1 MNGIGRDFLKAKPLC
16 GFLAVDL
23 HKQINGGLS
32 VPFFSWIGIDVV
44 HHFPDLF
51 FRVALFR
58 LIFRD
63 YIPNQLMVAL
73 TVAFLIAVHGVAVKY
88 PALDLSGFRVRFDLH
103 RVGKLTPTVRHDYL
117 EQHGKI
123 AITPLALLLSIN
135 RPIFQEIYAFIGRR
149 LTLSVKEMALL

>member
-16 GFLAVDL
+16 GFLAIDL

-51 FRVALFR
+51 FCIALFR

-63 YIPNQLMVAL
+63 YIPNQFMVAF
-73 TVAFLIAVHGVAVKY
+73 TVAFLVAVHGIAVKY
-88 PALDLSGFRVRFDLH
+88 PALNLSGHPQLTAQVDIPGIQQACIDIGVDGAVRDWQFIPVAFANDWK
-103 RVGKLTPTVRHDYL
+103 G
-117 EQHGKI
+117 
-123 AITPLALLLSIN
+123 LSL
-135 RPIFQEIYAFIGRR
+135 FQQG
-149 LTLSVKEMALL
+149 